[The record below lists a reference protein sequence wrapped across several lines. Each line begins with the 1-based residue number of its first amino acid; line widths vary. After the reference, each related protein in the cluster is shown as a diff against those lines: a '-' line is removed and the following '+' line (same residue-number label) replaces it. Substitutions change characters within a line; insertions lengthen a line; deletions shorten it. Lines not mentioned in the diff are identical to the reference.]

1 MNVLSI
7 LVNRF
12 HDSDGLIAR
21 LSQFNERLSSGLPC
35 STRRFELEALQAGKV
50 SIPHPCSSVFLP
62 RLTHGLQSCII
73 PVKYFD
79 DYVPLVRSLCDPIYE
94 LDGSPRASR
103 RQEYYSL
110 GIALSE
116 ELIAGLNK
124 EGGNID
130 VDTDAISEDELD
142 DDDLFASLLTPP
154 LTDDLMDVMDMQ
166 TLLGLDTDD
175 NAPSQPT
182 LEKPARSSSSAPAKA
197 NTEGGSVQ
205 SPSDSGASS
214 NHATQTPSSS
224 ESPSQQKVEA
234 DACCEL
240 CGYRPKG
247 DPRWF
252 HGSMAKHKKLQH
264 STDPP
269 KIYQCLYP
277 GCNSAYKNRPD
288 NLRQHQIE
296 KNHFVEGQDGT
307 SRRPSK
313 RRKVAS

>member
-1 MNVLSI
+1 M
-7 LVNRF
+7 
-12 HDSDGLIAR
+12 
-21 LSQFNERLSSGLPC
+21 
-35 STRRFELEALQAGKV
+35 
-50 SIPHPCSSVFLP
+50 SVP
-62 RLTHGLQSCII
+62 QSCIV

-94 LDGSPRASR
+94 LDSNPRVSR

-116 ELIAGLNK
+116 KLIAQLNK
-124 EGGNID
+124 EGGDTD
-130 VDTDAISEDELD
+130 VDADAISEDESD
-142 DDDLFASLLTPP
+142 NDDLFASILSPP
-154 LTDDLMDVMDMQ
+154 LTNDLMEIMALQPLPGM
-166 TLLGLDTDD
+166 DTDD
-175 NAPSQPT
+175 NAQPQPQPM
-182 LEKPARSSSSAPAKA
+182 LDNPPRSPSSAPAKSSIEA
-197 NTEGGSVQ
+197 GSLQ

-214 NHATQTPSSS
+214 SHATQMPPCSSH
-224 ESPSQQKVEA
+224 SPSQQKVEA
-234 DACCEL
+234 DACCDL

-252 HGSMAKHKKLQH
+252 HGSMAKHRKLQH

-307 SRRPSK
+307 RRRPSK
-313 RRKVAS
+313 RRKVVS